1 MKTGKDLHNILK
13 VCFSPN
19 LNPKYFPQKLIILVR
34 DKRQVQERV
43 QKMRHETM
51 MLLLTPVSY
60 VHCPLHTAPLW
71 TTFYYDASQ
80 GYESEKL
87 NVLKIQMGF
96 CLEVTLSLV
105 NYSEIPRQDYLWEKC
120 DKIRMQQNSGL
131 IIVKSCKQRKR
142 NSSVSLMWTR
152 EKC

>member
-1 MKTGKDLHNILK
+1 M
-13 VCFSPN
+13 S
-19 LNPKYFPQKLIILVR
+19 
-34 DKRQVQERV
+34 
-43 QKMRHETM
+43 HETM

-96 CLEVTLSLV
+96 CFMFGSH
-105 NYSEIPRQDYLWEKC
+105 
-120 DKIRMQQNSGL
+120 
-131 IIVKSCKQRKR
+131 
-142 NSSVSLMWTR
+142 SVSSKLFR
-152 EKC
+152 DS